1 MRNTILSILLL
12 ITFLVTFAFVP
23 ANPVFAS
30 TPLPP
35 EKDPEIIEIGASGPL
50 QYGDGIN
57 PLTGLAESNPED
69 LKLPPALVSISTF
82 PPSARPQSGLS
93 YTPWVF
99 ELFIGEGMSRY
110 LALFYG
116 SYPQAATAG
125 KVNEFSATPTPE
137 IGDPSIGPIR
147 SGRLPYESVRK
158 LYNGFLVM
166 ASAYSSVAEK
176 LNDFTNIFGS
186 DSSGAG
192 SSIKVADLR
201 SIADKYRGKTRM
213 TAEALSGMRF
223 DPQSPADGKAAT
235 QIWYPVSLL
244 NQIVWK
250 YDAGAGVYTRWQD
263 NADGVTFIQ
272 QTDRL
277 NQKPLQYENIVILF
291 AAHHRY
297 ADTLLDVDLMY
308 VDKGKAVLF
317 RDGQKYDLFWTTRSA
332 EYEQTT
338 GKVRPIRFLDAEGNA
353 FAFKPGQTWVHLTP
367 LGAPVYETA
376 AWETESIKD
385 VNLAWQEHKRSRE
398 VGSGYWTVDFYQ
410 PAIEPQQ

>member
-1 MRNTILSILLL
+1 MRKTILSILLL
-12 ITFLVTFAFVP
+12 VAFMATFTFL
-23 ANPVFAS
+23 PVKPVLAS

-35 EKDPEIIEIGASGPL
+35 EKDSELVEVVASGPL
-50 QYGDGIN
+50 MYGNGVN
-57 PLTGLAESNPED
+57 PLTGLPESNPDD
-69 LKLPPALVSISTF
+69 LMLPPALVSISTF

-93 YTPWVF
+93 YSPWVF

-116 SYPQAATAG
+116 SYPQAATEG
-125 KVNEFSATPTPE
+125 KEDIFSTTPTPE

-223 DPQSPADGKAAT
+223 DPQLPAEGKPAT

-244 NQIVWK
+244 NQVVWK
-250 YDAGAGVYTRWQD
+250 YDSNAGAYTRWQD

-272 QTDRL
+272 QVDRL
-277 NQKPLQYENIVILF
+277 NKEPLAYENIVILY

-297 ADTLLDVDLMY
+297 ADTLMDVDLMY

-338 GKVRPIRFLDAEGNA
+338 GKVRPIRFMDANGNP

-367 LGAPVYETA
+367 LGTPLYETA
-376 AWETESIKD
+376 AWETDAVKD

-398 VGSGYWTVDFYQ
+398 VGSGFWTVDFYQ
-410 PAIEPQQ
+410 PAIEPRD

>member
-1 MRNTILSILLL
+1 MRKTFISIILLL
-12 ITFLVTFAFVP
+12 SFIAGFSFLPTKPVAAATPVP
-23 ANPVFAS
+23 PVNDGAIN
-30 TPLPP
+30 
-35 EKDPEIIEIGASGPL
+35 DVVASGPL
-50 QYGDGIN
+50 NYGAGIN
-57 PLTGLAESNPED
+57 PLTGLLESNPDD

-82 PPSARPQSGLS
+82 PPSARPQAGLS

-116 SYPQAATAG
+116 SYPQAATKG
-125 KVNEFSATPTPE
+125 TESVFSSTPTPE

-223 DPQSPADGKAAT
+223 DPQTPAQGQAAT

-244 NQIVWK
+244 NQVVWK
-250 YDAGAGVYTRWQD
+250 YDAAAGAYTRWQD
-263 NADGVTFIQ
+263 NADGITFIQ

-277 NQKPLQYENIVILF
+277 NNAPLEYENIVILY

-297 ADTLLDVDLMY
+297 ADTLMDVDLMY

-317 RDGQKYDLFWTTRSA
+317 RDGQKFDLFWTTRSA
-332 EYEQTT
+332 DYEQTT
-338 GKVRPIRFLDAEGNA
+338 GKVRPIRFIDADGNPY
-353 FAFKPGQTWVHLTP
+353 AFKPGQTWVHLTP

-376 AWETESIKD
+376 AWDTSTLKD
-385 VNLAWQEHKRSRE
+385 ANLAWQEHKRSRE
-398 VGSGYWTVDFYQ
+398 EGSGYWTVDFYQ
-410 PAIEPQQ
+410 PAIEPKQ

>member
-1 MRNTILSILLL
+1 MCKSLLL
-12 ITFLVTFAFVP
+12 VLLLMIFLAGFSFL
-23 ANPVFAS
+23 PVNSVNAS
-30 TPLPP
+30 TPIPP
-35 EKDPEIIEIGASGPL
+35 EITYRESQVAASGPTN
-50 QYGDGIN
+50 YPAGVN
-57 PLTGLAESNPED
+57 PLTGLPENSPDD
-69 LKLPPALVSISTF
+69 LRLPPALVSISTF

-93 YTPWVF
+93 YSPWVF

-116 SYPQAATAG
+116 SYPQAAVEG
-125 KVNEFSATPTPE
+125 KENALSATPTPE

-176 LNDFTNIFGS
+176 LNDYTNIFGA

-201 SIADKYRGKTRM
+201 SIADKYRGKTKM

-223 DPQSPADGKAAT
+223 DPQIPAKGKLAT
-235 QIWYPVSLL
+235 QIWYPVALL
-244 NQIVWK
+244 NQVVWQ
-250 YDAGAGVYTRWQD
+250 YDPSAGAYTRWQD
-263 NADGVTFIQ
+263 DADGVDFIE

-277 NQKPLQYENIVILF
+277 NMEPLQYENIVILF

-297 ADTLLDVDLMY
+297 ADTLMDVDLMY

-317 RDGQKYDLFWTTRSA
+317 RDGQKFDLFWTTRSA

-338 GKVRPIRFLDAEGNA
+338 GKVRPIRFMDAEGNP
-353 FAFKPGQTWVHLTP
+353 FPFKPGQTWVHLTP
-367 LGAPVYETA
+367 IGTPVYEMA
-376 AWETESIKD
+376 AWEMDAIKD
-385 VNLAWQEHKRSRE
+385 ANLGWQEHKRSRE
-398 VGSGYWTVDFYQ
+398 EGSGYWTVDFYQ
-410 PAIEPQQ
+410 PAIEPKQ